1 MKSVGIFICNYNKRE
16 FVVNCVK
23 SILEQSFD
31 DFDLFVVD
39 NASTDDSVEKLK
51 ECYGDKITIIQ
62 NSENLGGSGGF
73 NTGIRRGYND
83 GYKYIMLVDNDTV
96 LDKDAVFELY
106 KFLEENKD
114 VGMAGAKIFQ
124 MQRPEY
130 IQEFGLK
137 LLFDKF
143 ELRGPYNNYK
153 DNVNFPKV
161 QESDYLATCC
171 LMVRREVIE
180 KIGPMDEE
188 CFIYWDDIDWGHRC
202 RLSGFKCYAVGK
214 AKVWHNFTCASKT
227 NLGFSKYYNQRNSTY
242 FFAKYVLENDIENF
256 AKITLSKFYKFIVG
270 FYCKKQYDMISVI
283 MYALDDFI
291 HNVRGKAPQYK
302 INRTLENREPFHE
315 LLDNKNS
322 ILINIIDDDFECKE
336 DKLEKFN
343 NCVYELRKINSNLKI
358 FVKDGDWDKE
368 QLELLGKNNVSVAN
382 SDADFDLELCFC
394 EHVSN
399 IKKCLLPKICIDVYL
414 NCIYDEETYAIY
426 SNFKINEKLFIETYK
441 NLFIEAVRNIKN
453 NAVGE

>member
-51 ECYGDKITIIQ
+51 EYYGDKITIIQ

-130 IQEFGLK
+130 IQEYGGKILW
-137 LLFDKF
+137 DKYDVI
-143 ELRGPYNNYK
+143 EIDRDIK
-153 DNVNFPKV
+153 DSVNFPDV
-161 QESDYLATCC
+161 QEVDYSAACA

-180 KIGPMDEE
+180 KIGPMNEG
-188 CFIYWDDIDWGHRC
+188 CFIYGDDTEWGYRC
-202 RLSGFKCYAVGK
+202 KLSGFRCCSIAK
-214 AKVWHNFTCASKT
+214 AKVWHNSSASLKSK
-227 NLGFSKYYNQRNSTY
+227 FSRYYLVRNATH
-242 FFAKYVLENDIENF
+242 FFAKYISENDIERF
-256 AKITLSKFYKFIVG
+256 AKITLSKFYKIIVG

-302 INRTLENREPFHE
+302 IERTLENREPFHE
-315 LLDNKNS
+315 ILDSKNS
-322 ILINIIDDDFECKE
+322 ILINVIDDDFKCKE
-336 DKLEKFN
+336 HKVEKFN
-343 NCVYELRKINSNLKI
+343 DYIINELRKINSKLKI
-358 FVKDGDWDKE
+358 FVKNEDWNKE
-368 QLELLGKNNVSVAN
+368 ELEILENNNVNVVTL
-382 SDADFDLELCFC
+382 DADFDLELCFC